1 MSSPPLHPYPD
12 GELPEAEAA
21 ALQRAAIEAPASLD
35 ANAVRALAHHGQA
48 LVRRIE
54 RQAMMLDRIRESVI
68 TMDLLGFIT
77 GWNKGAEQLF
87 GYTAAEAIGRNI
99 LFLYDQAEDGDGG
112 GSELEDA
119 FLEHGGREMEVRRR
133 KKSGEVFWA
142 SLLLSAVRDD
152 EGHPSGLIGY
162 LHDITERK
170 RTEEQI
176 NALAYHD
183 PLTGL
188 ANRTLLFRMVDQA
201 LEVAQR
207 NNMNGALLFID
218 LNRFKPIN
226 DTLGHTLGDRLLVEI
241 ADRLRATLRA
251 EDVVARIGGDE
262 FVVGL
267 LDIAR
272 SDHASIVAQKILA
285 AIAEPFFIVGHEL
298 QVGAAI
304 GISLYPQDGADIEA
318 LLAAADIA
326 MYRAKHGS
334 HGDHGDP
341 GGAGYAFYA
350 EDMNARAAE
359 RLRIEAGLRRALER
373 DELLLHYQPKVAIAD
388 GRIVGAEA
396 LVRWNHPERGLVPP
410 GEFIPVAEETRLI
423 LQVSEWVLEAACAQS
438 RRWQDAGLPALKIAI
453 NLSARE
459 FNPKLPAR
467 IGAALARHG
476 IPPEL
481 LDLEITEGMLMNST
495 EQVIAMMAELA
506 AMGVSLSL
514 DDFGTGYSSLSYLR
528 RFPID
533 SLKIDRSFVIDLPD
547 DANASAI
554 ASAIVSMSKRL
565 QHRVVAEGVET
576 RAQLQFLEAH
586 GCDEIQGYFFSPPLP
601 PEKFEAMVMDDKR
614 L

>member
-35 ANAVRALAHHGQA
+35 ADAVRALAHHGQA

-99 LFLYDQAEDGDGG
+99 LFLYDQAEDGD

-285 AIAEPFFIVGHEL
+285 AIAEPYFIDGHEL

-304 GISLYPQDGADIEA
+304 GISLYPRDGADIEA

-326 MYRAKHGS
+326 MYRAKHGG
-334 HGDHGDP
+334 HGDHD
-341 GGAGYAFYA
+341 GAGYAFYA

-410 GEFIPVAEETRLI
+410 GEFIPVAEETGLI

>member
-1 MSSPPLHPYPD
+1 LIHPCPD
-12 GELPEAEAA
+12 GELPRDEAI
-21 ALQRAAIEAPASLD
+21 ALCRAAIDAPASLD
-35 ANAVRALAHHGQA
+35 PDAVRVLARHVQA
-48 LVRRIE
+48 LTRRIE
-54 RQAMMLDRIRESVI
+54 RQAMMFDHIRESVI
-68 TMDLLGFIT
+68 TMDLVGFIT

-87 GYTAAEAIGRNI
+87 GYAAEEAIGRNV
-99 LFLYDQAEDGDGG
+99 LFLYDEDDRDNT
-112 GSELEDA
+112 EFEDA
-119 FLEHGGREMEVRRR
+119 FLDHGGRELEVRRR

-142 SLLLSAVRDD
+142 SLLLSVVRDD
-152 EGHPSGLIGY
+152 AGNPSGLIGY
-162 LHDITERK
+162 LSDITERK
-170 RTEEQI
+170 QTEERI
-176 NALAYHD
+176 YALGYHD

-188 ANRTLLFRMVDQA
+188 ANRALLFKLVDQA
-201 LEVAQR
+201 LAVAQR
-207 NNMNGALLFID
+207 NGMSGALLFID

-226 DTLGHTLGDRLLVEI
+226 DALGHTVGDQVLVAIGE
-241 ADRLRATLRA
+241 RLRATLRD

-272 SDHASIVAQKILA
+272 IDHASIVAQKILA
-285 AIAEPFFIVGHEL
+285 TIAEPFFVAGHEL
-298 QVGAAI
+298 QIGAAI
-304 GISLYPQDGADIEA
+304 GISRYPQDGTDIEA

-326 MYRAKHGS
+326 MYRAKHG
-334 HGDHGDP
+334 GDSGE
-341 GGAGYAFYA
+341 GYAYYA
-350 EDMNARAAE
+350 EDMNELAAD
-359 RLRIEAGLRRALER
+359 RLKIEAGLRRALER
-373 DELLLHYQPKVAIAD
+373 DEFLLHYQPKVAIAD

-396 LVRWNHPERGLVPP
+396 LVRWRHPERGMVPP
-410 GEFIPVAEETRLI
+410 NEFIPVAEETGLI

-438 RRWQDAGLPALKIAI
+438 RRWQDAGLAPLKVAI

-467 IGAALARHG
+467 IAAALARHG
-476 IPPEL
+476 IPPAR

-576 RAQLQFLEAH
+576 LAQLQFLEAH
-586 GCDEIQGYFFSPPLP
+586 GCDEIQGYFFSPPVP
-601 PEKFEAMVMDDKR
+601 PEKFEAMVREDKR